1 MPKGSSLVTAFMLAV
16 SGPAVTTAL
25 AGQVN
30 VGVNIGVPAPPPPPP
45 IVLAAPPRVVVVP
58 NSPVSYAP
66 SVDFNLFVYG
76 GRYYTFHDGAW
87 FYASRHSGP
96 WTFIATERVPRPV
109 TGVPVTYYKI
119 PPGHAK
125 KMSNQPGAPPQ
136 PFGKGCPPGLA
147 KQGRC

>member
-1 MPKGSSLVTAFMLAV
+1 MPRRSSLIVAIALAV
-16 SGPAVTTAL
+16 TGFPVATAL
-25 AGQVN
+25 AAQVN
-30 VGVNIGVPAPPPPPP
+30 VGVNIGIPAPPPPP

-109 TGVPVTYYKI
+109 IGVPVTYYKI

-125 KMSNQPGAPPQ
+125 KMGNPPGAPQ
-136 PFGKGCPPGLA
+136 SFGKGCPPGLA

>member
-1 MPKGSSLVTAFMLAV
+1 MPKRISLIIGVALAIGGFSSVAAT
-16 SGPAVTTAL
+16 

-30 VGVNIGVPAPPPPPP
+30 VGVNIGIPGPPPPPA
-45 IVLAAPPRVVVVP
+45 IVLPAPPRVVVVP

-76 GRYYTFHDGAW
+76 GRYYSFHQGSW
-87 FYASRHSGP
+87 FYANRHSGP
-96 WTFIATERVPRPV
+96 WTFIPTERVPRPV
-109 TGVPVTYYKI
+109 IGVPVTYYKV

-125 KMSNQPGAPPQ
+125 KMASAPGGPAGPAH
-136 PFGKGCPPGLA
+136 GCPPGLA

>member
-1 MPKGSSLVTAFMLAV
+1 MPKKSALITAIALVVSGLAV
-16 SGPAVTTAL
+16 TVAL
-25 AGQVN
+25 AAPQVN
-30 VGVNIGVPAPPPPPP
+30 VGVNIGIPAPPPPPF
-45 IVLAAPPRVVVVP
+45 VLAAPPRVVVVP

-109 TGVPVTYYKI
+109 IGVPVTYYKI

-125 KMSNQPGAPPQ
+125 KMGNPPGAPQ
-136 PFGKGCPPGLA
+136 ALGKGCPPGLA

>member
-1 MPKGSSLVTAFMLAV
+1 MPKKSARIFAIALVVSGLAV
-16 SGPAVTTAL
+16 ASAL
-25 AGQVN
+25 AAQVN
-30 VGVNIGVPAPPPPPP
+30 VGVNIGVPVPPPP

-76 GRYYTFHDGAW
+76 GRYYTLHDGAW
-87 FYASRHSGP
+87 FYANRHNGP

-109 TGVPVTYYKI
+109 IGVPVTYYKI

-125 KMSNQPGAPPQ
+125 KMGNPPGAPQ
-136 PFGKGCPPGLA
+136 AFGKGCPPGLA